1 MAIAGLEAF
10 TEEEEE
16 EEELMAT
23 AGLEA
28 FTEEEEE
35 EELELMAIA
44 GLERSTEEE
53 EEELMVTAGSTEV
66 VWADQLVG
74 TVNIDEVEPKVAN
87 GHNGFFVAFARV
99 M

>member
-1 MAIAGLEAF
+1 
-10 TEEEEE
+10 
-16 EEELMAT
+16 
-23 AGLEA
+23 
-28 FTEEEEE
+28 
-35 EELELMAIA
+35 MAIA
-44 GLERSTEEE
+44 GLERSTEEEE

-87 GHNGFFVAFARV
+87 GHNGFFVAFTRV